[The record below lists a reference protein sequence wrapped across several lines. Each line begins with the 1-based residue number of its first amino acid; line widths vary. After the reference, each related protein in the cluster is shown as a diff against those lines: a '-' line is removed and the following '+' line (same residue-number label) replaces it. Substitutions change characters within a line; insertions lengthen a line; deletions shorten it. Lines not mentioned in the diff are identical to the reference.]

1 MRGGISR
8 YGVDLFFV
16 RKEMLKETAYLCTID
31 DVHFALVDISYIS
44 GPQPAML
51 VDSRRSSSRIIKVA
65 VHHTRAFDVH
75 LTMHVISI
83 DLIAIDVLQ
92 PVKTNKA
99 RSHSQ
104 GECDLLHLHPRQN
117 PPNTTRIISLRP
129 EQHNTPP
136 RLRYTP
142 HLCNFRLRRQ

>member
-8 YGVDLFFV
+8 YGVSLIFV

-51 VDSRRSSSRIIKVA
+51 IDSRRSSSRIIKVA
-65 VHHTRAFDVH
+65 VHHTWAFDIH
-75 LTMHVISI
+75 LTMHLIFI

-104 GECDLLHLHPRQN
+104 GECNVLHLHPRQN
-117 PPNTTRIISLRP
+117 LPNTTRIIPLWP

-136 RLRYTP
+136 CLCHTP
-142 HLCNFRLRRQ
+142 HLCNLRLRR